1 MILLEVFKYFRIMF
15 DTVMILSLEVL
26 PSFLSPC
33 DDSLVLPIGEK
44 MHVYMVGFYDDESA
58 FRETTLIEKDRK
70 YEHVS
75 RTRACIQIGAKL
87 HDLVWNALLC
97 GYEIKVHSVPSF
109 NMIFWCSSFFMS
121 QQDSRE
127 FSFSMVVAV
136 NEICW
141 IMFFT
146 LNGLL
151 NFVFDRGKFWCKGKM
166 LQQGMHISALK
177 LLNILVITCSS
188 IPHYRSDYLLF
199 MHGLDFS
206 WTPLSST
213 V

>member
-1 MILLEVFKYFRIMF
+1 
-15 DTVMILSLEVL
+15 
-26 PSFLSPC
+26 
-33 DDSLVLPIGEK
+33 
-44 MHVYMVGFYDDESA
+44 MHVHLVGFYDGKSA
-58 FRETTLIEKDRK
+58 FWETTLIEKDRK

-75 RTRACIQIGAKL
+75 RTHRACIQIGSKL
-87 HDLVWNALLC
+87 RDLVVWNAMLC
-97 GYEIKVHSVPSF
+97 GYESKVHSVPSF
-109 NMIFWCSSFFMS
+109 NMISWCSSFFMN

-127 FSFSMVVAV
+127 FNFSMVVAV

-146 LNGLL
+146 LNAYL

-177 LLNILVITCSS
+177 LLNIAVLTCSS
-188 IPHYRSDYLLF
+188 IPHYLSDYLLF

-206 WTPLSST
+206 CTPLSST